1 MTETKSIH
9 RSASTSYEFLVAWLD
24 IIMDFV
30 FQLPRTSRGRECI
43 CIVVDRFLK
52 VAHFNPCHKS
62 DDATHVASLFV
73 EHLHKL
79 HAVTTTIVSDRNLSF
94 LVILDLLF
102 STSCHPQ
109 T

>member
-9 RSASTSYEFLVAWLD
+9 GSARTSNKFLVAWLD
-24 IIMDFV
+24 IFTDFV
-30 FQLPRTSRGRECI
+30 FQLLRTSRGRECI

-52 VAHFNPCHKS
+52 MTHFNLFHKS

-79 HAVTTTIVSDRNLSF
+79 HVVS
-94 LVILDLLF
+94 
-102 STSCHPQ
+102 
-109 T
+109 